1 MAMIRVS
8 YHLRSPS
15 IYPTAL
21 RCQNWRLYVSYHALV
36 FFIDGLHPGV
46 LVGNILVGEFSPRPA
61 VRESFD
67 TDALA
72 RRLVQWERELPDELL
87 RMPPDG
93 TLGAPFWASVLHFSY
108 Q

>member
-1 MAMIRVS
+1 MTMIRVS
-8 YHLRSPS
+8 YHLKSPS
-15 IYPTAL
+15 IYLTPL

-61 VRESFD
+61 VRETFD
-67 TDALA
+67 TEALA
-72 RRLVQWERELPDELL
+72 GRLGQWERELPDHLL

-93 TLGAPFWASVLHFSY
+93 TLGAPFWASMLHFSY